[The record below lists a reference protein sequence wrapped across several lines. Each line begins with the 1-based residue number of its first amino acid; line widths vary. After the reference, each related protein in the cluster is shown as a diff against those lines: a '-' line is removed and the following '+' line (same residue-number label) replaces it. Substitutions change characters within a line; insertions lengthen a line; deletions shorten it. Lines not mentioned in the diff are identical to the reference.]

1 MEPRPRNNVAV
12 MKITAVVVHILRHEL
27 PAGQAFAYSQG
38 WYRSRAAMLV
48 ELRAD
53 NGLRGWGE
61 AFGPPEATAAVVQH
75 VYAPLLLGR
84 DPLAIDALWD
94 ELYNRLRD
102 HGQTGIP
109 IEALSAVDIALHD
122 LAGRALGVPVSTLL
136 GGARRS
142 RLRAYA
148 TGLYH
153 RGAGQGSDWP
163 EQSAALAEEAAGYIA
178 QGFRAVKLKVGF
190 GLDEDVRNAR
200 AVRRAIGTEPLLMI
214 DANHAYDAAVA
225 TRLGLRLAAEGLDIC
240 WFEEPVPPE
249 DLEGYLQV
257 KRSLG
262 PHGIAIAGGEAT
274 FTRYGFRELIARR
287 AVDIAQPDVAACGGL
302 SEARKIAVLASAWGV
317 RCLPHVWGSAVS
329 VAAALH
335 FAAALPDTPPAL
347 KPVEPL
353 FELDRTPNLFRE
365 ELAYPPVTRLDA
377 EGYLH
382 VPSGPGLGI
391 EVDENL
397 IARYSV
403 ARWTCTG

>member
-1 MEPRPRNNVAV
+1 MAA
-12 MKITAVVVHILRHEL
+12 MKIAAVVVHVLRHDL
-27 PAGQAFAYSQG
+27 PAGQAFAYSQA
-38 WYRSRAAMLV
+38 WYRSRSIMLV

-53 NGLRGWGE
+53 SGLRGWGE

-75 VYAPLLLGR
+75 LYAPLLLGR
-84 DPLAIDALWD
+84 DPLAIDLLWD

-102 HGQTGIP
+102 HGQAGIP

-136 GGARRS
+136 GGARRA
-142 RLRAYA
+142 RIRAYA

-153 RGAGQGSDWP
+153 RGAGHGSDWP
-163 EQSAALAEEAAGYIA
+163 EQSAALAEEAAEYVS

-200 AVRRAIGTEPLLMI
+200 AVRQAIGAAPLLMI
-214 DANHAYDAAVA
+214 DANHAYDAAAA
-225 TRLGLRLAAEGLDIC
+225 TWLGLRLADAGLDIC

-249 DLEGYLQV
+249 DIAGYLQV
-257 KRSLG
+257 KQALG
-262 PHGIAIAGGEAT
+262 PRGIAIAGGEAA

-302 SEARKIAVLASAWGV
+302 SEARKIATLASTWGV
-317 RCLPHVWGSAVS
+317 RCLPHVWGSAVA

-353 FELDRTPNLFRE
+353 FELDRTPNIFRE
-365 ELAYPPVTRLDA
+365 ELAQPPVTHIDA
-377 EGYLH
+377 EGYLR
-382 VPSGPGLGI
+382 VPDGPGLGI
-391 EVDENL
+391 EINERLV
-397 IARYSV
+397 ASYSV
-403 ARWTCTG
+403 TSCTCTA